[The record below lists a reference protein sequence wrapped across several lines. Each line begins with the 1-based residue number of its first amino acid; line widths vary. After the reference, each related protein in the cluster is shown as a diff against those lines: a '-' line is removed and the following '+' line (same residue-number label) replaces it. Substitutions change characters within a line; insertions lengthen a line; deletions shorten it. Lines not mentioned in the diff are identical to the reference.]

1 MLKTR
6 IAVFVSGGGTNLQAL
21 LDAQKAGE
29 LPDGEIV
36 LVLSSSPNAYALE
49 RAANFG
55 VRTAVVSRKSCAS
68 QEEFEAAIS
77 RELKAE
83 NIEMIV
89 LAGFMSILGADFT
102 SKWDKRIINVHPSL
116 IPSFCGKGFYG
127 LRVHEAALEYGVK
140 VTGAT
145 VHFVNEV
152 PDGGQ
157 IILQKSVDI
166 LPGDT
171 PEILQRRVMEQAEWK
186 LLPQAAQLVAKRIR
200 DEKECTTE
208 RKAQMDVYKIN
219 TPAELLQGNS
229 YVGRGIVI
237 GKTPDSSKAVI
248 AYFIMGRSENSRNR
262 VFEEKEGVLYT
273 RPFDESKV
281 EDPSLIIYAAMR
293 SYDNKLIVT
302 NGDQTDTV
310 YEGLEA
316 GKSFGQALQSRQF
329 EPDAPN
335 LTPRISGMLSFD
347 NNDFTYE
354 MSILKSADAEGTAC
368 SRYLFSYPALPG
380 VGHFLHT
387 YVCDGNPIPT
397 FQGEPERMAISDD
410 ADEFTRQLWNNLD
423 ENNRISLYVRTVD
436 LKTGAVENRLIN
448 KNH

>member
-1 MLKTR
+1 MLKTK

-21 LDAQKAGE
+21 LDAQRDGK
-29 LPDGEIV
+29 LTDGEIV
-36 LVLSSSPNAYALE
+36 LVLSSNPGAYALE
-49 RAANFG
+49 RAEKAG
-55 VRTAVVSRKSCAS
+55 VKSVTVSRKDSPS

-77 RELKAE
+77 RELEKAG
-83 NIEMIV
+83 IEMIV
-89 LAGFMSILGADFT
+89 LAGFMSILSGEFT
-102 SKWDKRIINVHPSL
+102 AKWDKRIINVHPSL
-116 IPSFCGKGFYG
+116 IPSFCGKGYYG
-127 LRVHEAALEYGVK
+127 LRVHEAALRYGVK

-145 VHFVNEV
+145 VHYVNEV

-157 IILQKSVDI
+157 IILQKAVDI

-171 PEILQRRVMEQAEWK
+171 PEVLQRRVMEQAEWL

-200 DEKECTTE
+200 DEKSTRE
-208 RKAQMDVYKIN
+208 RNSQMDIYKIN
-219 TPAELLQGNS
+219 TPEELIEGNS

-237 GKTPDSSKAVI
+237 GKTPDASKAVI

-262 VFEEKEGVLYT
+262 VFAEEDGVLYT

-281 EDPSLIIYAAMR
+281 ADPSLIIYAAMR
-293 SYDNKLIVT
+293 SFDNKLIVT
-302 NGDQTDTV
+302 NGDQTDTI
-310 YEGLEA
+310 YNGLAA
-316 GKSFGQALQSRQF
+316 GKSFGEALESRQF

-335 LTPRISGMLSFD
+335 LTPRISGILNFD
-347 NNDFTYE
+347 NNDFTYQ

-368 SRYLFSYPALPG
+368 NRYLFSYPALPG
-380 VGHFLHT
+380 LGHFIHT
-387 YVCDGNPIPT
+387 YVCDGSPIPT
-397 FQGEPERMAISDD
+397 FQGEPERMVIPDD
-410 ADEFTRQLWNNLD
+410 AEEFTRRLWNCLD